1 MLIQGV
7 SDHSPSPWSKE
18 LLSNSRTTGTGG
30 VSMFAL
36 LIALAGGLKP
46 IITSSS
52 DEKLEDL
59 RKKLGRPDLLGYN
72 YRTNPDQA
80 AEVLHLTGGRGVDIV
95 VNNNGPAGIPADID
109 SLVPSNGTVSI
120 VGFLAG
126 TSADWNPGKLLSL
139 IAKTARLQYVSCPP
153 NPFVRFRQLIELA
166 SLTGASRLAQLPTLR
181 R

>member
-1 MLIQGV
+1 
-7 SDHSPSPWSKE
+7 
-18 LLSNSRTTGTGG
+18 
-30 VSMFAL
+30 MFAL

-52 DEKLEDL
+52 DEKLEDI

-72 YRTNPDQA
+72 YRTNPDQVT
-80 AEVLHLTGGRGVDIV
+80 EVLRLTGGRGVDIV

-126 TSADWNPGKLLSL
+126 TSADWNPGRLLSL
-139 IAKTARLQYVSCPP
+139 IAKTAWLQYVSQSFD
-153 NPFVRFRQLIELA
+153 PFVGFQKLIWLL
-166 SLTGASRLAQLPTLR
+166 SMTGASRLGQPRTLR